1 MVLELE
7 ELVIATKNQGK
18 LKEFQSMLLGV
29 AKVIRSVPEDFVMPE
44 ETGSTF
50 QENSLIKADAVSRAL
65 QLPVLAD
72 DSGLMVDALGG
83 DPGVYSARFG
93 GEGLDDTGRNQ
104 LLLRQLQTVP
114 WEKRTAKFVAALTL
128 VWPDGRKIEALGE
141 CPGMILFD
149 QKGEKGFGYDPVF
162 YYPPLDRSFSEI
174 TMTEKNEI
182 SHRTLALRN
191 LLQKLK

>member
-1 MVLELE
+1 MLVLE

-18 LKEFQSMLLGV
+18 LKEFQTMLQGV

-50 QENSLIKADAVSRAL
+50 RENSLIKADAVCRSL
-65 QLPVLAD
+65 QLPALAD

-83 DPGVYSARFG
+83 QPGVYSARFG
-93 GEGLDDTGRNQ
+93 GDGLDDSGRNQ
-104 LLLRQLQTVP
+104 LLLRQLQLVP

-128 VWPDGRKIEALGE
+128 VWPDGRRIEAIGE
-141 CPGMILFD
+141 CPGMILFEP
-149 QKGEKGFGYDPVF
+149 KGEQGFGYDPVF

-174 TMTEKNEI
+174 TMTDKNEI

>member
-1 MVLELE
+1 MLELE

-83 DPGVYSARFG
+83 DPGVYSARFA

>member
-1 MVLELE
+1 MLELE

>member
-50 QENSLIKADAVSRAL
+50 QENSLIKADAASRAL

>member
-83 DPGVYSARFG
+83 DPGVYSARFA

>member
-1 MVLELE
+1 MLVLE

-18 LKEFQSMLLGV
+18 LKEFQSMLQGV

-50 QENSLIKADAVSRAL
+50 QENSLIKASAVSRAL
-65 QLPVLAD
+65 QLPSLAD

-83 DPGVYSARFG
+83 QPGVYSARFG
-93 GEGLDDTGRNQ
+93 GDGLDDTGRNH

-114 WEKRTAKFVAALTL
+114 WEKRTAKFVAALTM
-128 VWPDGRKIEALGE
+128 VWPDGRRVEAIGE

-149 QKGEKGFGYDPVF
+149 QKGEQGFGYDPVF
-162 YYPPLDRSFSEI
+162 YYPPLDRSFSEL
-174 TMTEKNEI
+174 TMAEKNNF
-182 SHRTLALRN
+182 SHRTLALQK